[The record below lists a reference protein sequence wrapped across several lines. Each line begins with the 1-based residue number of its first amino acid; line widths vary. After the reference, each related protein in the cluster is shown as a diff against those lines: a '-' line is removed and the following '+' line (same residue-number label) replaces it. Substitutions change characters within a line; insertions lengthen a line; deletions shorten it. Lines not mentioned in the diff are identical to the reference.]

1 MESTHGVGLFICGHL
16 YLEGGG
22 EMLLYR
28 VLVSQTKT
36 KAQLMFFTS
45 LVQLAAY
52 F

>member
-22 EMLLYR
+22 MLLYR